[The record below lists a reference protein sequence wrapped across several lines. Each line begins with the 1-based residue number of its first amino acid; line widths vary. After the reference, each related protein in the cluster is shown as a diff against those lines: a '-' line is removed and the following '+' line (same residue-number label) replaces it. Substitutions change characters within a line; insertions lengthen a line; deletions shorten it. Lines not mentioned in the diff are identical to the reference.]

1 MINKLIKIPIL
12 KRLIPS
18 ITIRFFKFFK
28 KNRGYFNVNGINM
41 YLDFLDPI
49 DRAII
54 LNKSY
59 EEEEFQILKELTKKH
74 MIPTFIDIG
83 ANCGYFSFKFAME
96 NLKIFA
102 FEPNSEAL
110 IKMQNTLKK
119 NKLFEDKIKIFP
131 FGISNNNSKLQMKSM
146 IKHGYAQTGGSSVTD
161 RTETL
166 SNKFKFFDAEFKIGD
181 EILNFKKEYLLIK
194 IDVEGHE
201 LNVLEGL
208 SNLLT
213 KNKCILMIE
222 IFEKN
227 FENTNKFLFDKGFIL
242 IDKIQIRSNYFY
254 SNIK

>member
-1 MINKLIKIPIL
+1 
-12 KRLIPS
+12 
-18 ITIRFFKFFK
+18 
-28 KNRGYFNVNGINM
+28 
-41 YLDFLDPI
+41 
-49 DRAII
+49 
-54 LNKSY
+54 
-59 EEEEFQILKELTKKH
+59 
-74 MIPTFIDIG
+74 
-83 ANCGYFSFKFAME
+83 
-96 NLKIFA
+96 
-102 FEPNSEAL
+102 
-110 IKMQNTLKK
+110 
-119 NKLFEDKIKIFP
+119 
-131 FGISNNNSKLQMKSM
+131 MKSM

-161 RTETL
+161 KNETL

-227 FENTNKFLFDKGFIL
+227 FENTNKFLFDKGFVL